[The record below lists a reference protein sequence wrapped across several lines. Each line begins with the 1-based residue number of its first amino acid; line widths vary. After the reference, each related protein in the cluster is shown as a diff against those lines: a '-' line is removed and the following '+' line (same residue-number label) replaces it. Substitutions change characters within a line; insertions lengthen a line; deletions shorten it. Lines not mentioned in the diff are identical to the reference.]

1 MLKLSDSFL
10 HEVGLDGLDEDE
22 KKPFLRHIYQEL
34 ESRIGLKLSDSMS
47 DQQLAEFDR
56 ILDKDQSTIS
66 NWLSTN
72 SIDYTKDNLYKM
84 IQKKSGLDFD
94 STELLAEYC
103 ATKWLEVTRPDY
115 KQVVTATLEEIQA
128 EVIQNRDAILGQ

>member
-10 HEVGLDGLDEDE
+10 HEVGLEGLDEDE

-66 NWLSTN
+66 NWLSAN

-84 IQKKSGLDFD
+84 IQKKSGLEFD
-94 STELLAEYC
+94 SNELLAEYC

-115 KQVVTATLEEIQA
+115 KQVVTATLEEIKA

>member
-1 MLKLSDSFL
+1 MLKLSDTFL

-34 ESRIGLKLSDSMS
+34 ESRIGLKLSENMS

-56 ILDKDQSTIS
+56 ILDKDQTTIS
-66 NWLSTN
+66 SWLNAN
-72 SIDYTKDNLYKM
+72 SIDYTKDNLYMM
-84 IQKKSGLDFD
+84 IQKKTGLDEG
-94 STELLAEYC
+94 SEELLAEYC

-115 KQVVTATLEEIQA
+115 KKVVADTLEEIKN
-128 EVIQNRDAILGQ
+128 EVIENRDAILGK